1 MSTGVAEPAA
11 AGEPAPEP
19 GSVSG
24 VTGRASGTAPES
36 GAVTASAASGS
47 TSESGSATAPASSP
61 SAATASRASG
71 PHADRPAP
79 FVPGRW
85 GLLVAVLGGVLLF
98 ASFEPVDLWPLA
110 FVGPALLIV
119 ALHGRT
125 AKQAFRYGFVFGI
138 ALFAPLVLWLSNL
151 GWLPWVALTLAES
164 ALFGLL
170 TMPVPALLRRRAWPL
185 WIAAWWI
192 AVEAIRGREP
202 LGGFPWG
209 RLAFSQADSPAL
221 GWVTV
226 AGAPGLSLIVVL
238 VPVALAWLVL
248 AGRGHRRPAAA
259 GLLGS
264 FVLVAIGPLL
274 LPDRTGGGPEVTV
287 AAVQGN
293 VPRARNLEEQTRVRD
308 VTENHA
314 RVTDELAEAVRAGR
328 VPQPQL
334 VLWPENATDD
344 DPRVDPYLGGLVDR
358 AVRNVGVPVLVG
370 AILDG
375 GPEGRPYNAGLLWR
389 PPTDPRPGP
398 GEWYAKRHL
407 VPFGEYI
414 PLRDVLGG
422 LGDLQLIP
430 RDFEPG
436 KDAPQLF
443 RVGDIVLAD
452 TICYE
457 VGYDGNV
464 RSTVTP
470 GANLMVIQTNNATY
484 ERGISFGQSEQQL
497 DMARIRA
504 VEHDRATVVVS
515 TVGISAVVA
524 PDGSIMS
531 RTGLWEP
538 GYLVETVPLRDGTT
552 LADRV
557 GHWPELALCL
567 IAGYAVL
574 ACVDWRRVNARVRRR
589 PLG

>member
-1 MSTGVAEPAA
+1 MSTKGVSEAAAADGEADAAETPAA
-11 AGEPAPEP
+11 PAAG
-19 GSVSG
+19 G
-24 VTGRASGTAPES
+24 V
-36 GAVTASAASGS
+36 
-47 TSESGSATAPASSP
+47 
-61 SAATASRASG
+61 
-71 PHADRPAP
+71 PAP

-85 GLLVAVLGGVLLF
+85 GLLLALLGGVLLF

-119 ALHGRT
+119 ALKGRRP
-125 AKQAFRYGFVFGI
+125 AVAFRYGFVFGL
-138 ALFAPLVLWLSNL
+138 ALFAPLVLWLANL

-170 TMPVPALLRRRAWPL
+170 TMPVPALLRRKAWPV

-221 GWVTV
+221 GWATV
-226 AGAPGLSLIVVL
+226 AGAPGLSLVVVL

-248 AGRGHRRPAAA
+248 TARKSPLPAVAA
-259 GLLGS
+259 LVGS
-264 FVLVAIGPLL
+264 LAVVGAGPLL
-274 LPDRTGGGPEVTV
+274 LPDATGGGPTTTV

-293 VPRARNLEEQTRVRD
+293 VPRARNLEEQTRVRN
-308 VTENHA
+308 VTENHVKA
-314 RVTDELAEAVRAGR
+314 TLQLAADIKAGKVPKPELVM
-328 VPQPQL
+328 
-334 VLWPENATDD
+334 WPENATDS
-344 DPRVDPYLGGLVDR
+344 DPREDPYLGALVR
-358 AVRNVGVPVLVG
+358 QAVDAVGVPVLVG

-375 GPEGRPYNAGLLWR
+375 GPDGRPYNAGLMWR
-389 PPTDPRPGP
+389 PSTDPQPGP

-414 PLRDVLGG
+414 PMRDVLGG

-436 KDAPQLF
+436 QDDPVLF
-443 RVGDIVLAD
+443 RTGPIVLAD

-484 ERGISFGQSEQQL
+484 ERGVSFGQSEQQL

-504 VEHDRATVVVS
+504 VEHNRATVVVS

-524 PDGSIMS
+524 PDGAIMS

-538 GYLVETVPLRDGTT
+538 GVLVETVPLRAGTT

-557 GHWPELALCL
+557 GYWPELAVCL
-567 IAGYAVL
+567 IALYGVL
-574 ACVDWRRVNARVRRR
+574 ACVDWQRTAARLRRR
-589 PLG
+589 KAS

>member
-1 MSTGVAEPAA
+1 MSNEGVRKTDAAVVNGDDATADAREVAGAGPDTSRPGAGPGPTVSPDAPADSGDVPA
-11 AGEPAPEP
+11 RLRGRLLGRIRRDVPGEPL
-19 GSVSG
+19 VSG
-24 VTGRASGTAPES
+24 
-36 GAVTASAASGS
+36 
-47 TSESGSATAPASSP
+47 
-61 SAATASRASG
+61 
-71 PHADRPAP
+71 H
-79 FVPGRW
+79 W
-85 GLLVAVLGGVLLF
+85 GLLLAALGGLVLF

-110 FVGPALLIV
+110 FIGPGMLIV
-119 ALHGRT
+119 ALQGRR
-125 AKQAFRYGFVFGI
+125 ANQAFRYGFVFGV
-138 ALFAPLVLWLSNL
+138 ALFAPLVLWLGNL
-151 GWLPWVALTLAES
+151 GWLPWIALTLAES

-170 TMPVPALLRRRAWPL
+170 TMPVPALLRRRAWPV
-185 WIAAWWI
+185 WVAAWWI
-192 AVEAIRGREP
+192 AVEAIRGRQP

-238 VPVALAWLVL
+238 VPVTLAWLVL
-248 AGRGHRRPAAA
+248 AGRGRRRPAVIGLAA
-259 GLLGS
+259 SLA
-264 FVLVAIGPLL
+264 VVAAGPLL
-274 LPDRTGGGPEVTV
+274 LPARSGGGQEVTV

-293 VPRARNLEEQTRVRD
+293 VPRARNLEEQARVRN
-308 VTENHA
+308 VTENHVKA
-314 RVTDELAEAVRAGR
+314 TQQLAADVRAGR
-328 VPQPQL
+328 VDRPEL

-344 DPRVDPYLGGLVDR
+344 DPRTDPYLGALVDQ
-358 AVRNVGVPVLVG
+358 AVRDIGAPILVG

-375 GPEGRPYNAGLLWR
+375 GPDDRPYNAGLMWR
-389 PPTDPRPGP
+389 PPTDANPGP

-414 PLRDVLGG
+414 PMRDVFGG

-430 RDFEPG
+430 RDFAPGPEEPV
-436 KDAPQLF
+436 LF
-443 RVGDIVLAD
+443 RTGSIVLAD

-470 GANLMVIQTNNATY
+470 GANLMVVQTNNATY

-504 VEHDRATVVVS
+504 VEHDRATFVVS

-524 PDGSIMS
+524 PDGSIMAE
-531 RTGLWEP
+531 TGLWEP
-538 GYLVETVPLRDGTT
+538 GVLVETVPLRDGTT

-557 GHWPELALCL
+557 GYWPELAVCL
-567 IAGYAVL
+567 IAAYAVL
-574 ACVDWRRVNARVRRR
+574 SGVDWTRAAARVRRR
-589 PLG
+589 RDAG

>member
-1 MSTGVAEPAA
+1 MRSKGVSAAGAVGAAADDA
-11 AGEPAPEP
+11 AGEPAAEP
-19 GSVSG
+19 VSG
-24 VTGRASGTAPES
+24 APE
-36 GAVTASAASGS
+36 ASVPPAPEGIAA
-47 TSESGSATAPASSP
+47 P
-61 SAATASRASG
+61 
-71 PHADRPAP
+71 P

-85 GLLVAVLGGVLLF
+85 GAVLAVLGGVLLF
-98 ASFEPVDLWPLA
+98 AGFEPVDFWPLA

-119 ALHGRT
+119 ALKGRRPRT
-125 AKQAFRYGFVFGI
+125 AFWYGFIFAV

-151 GWLPWVALTLAES
+151 GWLPWAALTLAES

-170 TMPVPALLRRRAWPL
+170 AMPVPALLRRRAWPV

-226 AGAPGLSLIVVL
+226 AGAPGLSLVVVL

-248 AGRGHRRPAAA
+248 AGPGRRRPAVA
-259 GLLGS
+259 GLVGS
-264 FVLVAIGPLL
+264 LALVGMGPLL
-274 LPDRTGGGPEVTV
+274 LPEPTGGGQTVTV

-293 VPRARNLEEQTRVRD
+293 VPRARNLEEQTRVRN
-308 VTENHA
+308 VTENHVKA
-314 RVTDELAEAVRAGR
+314 THQLADDIRAGR
-328 VPQPQL
+328 VPKPDL
-334 VLWPENATDD
+334 VMWPENATDD
-344 DPRVDPYLGGLVDR
+344 DPRVDPYLGALVDE
-358 AVRNVGVPVLVG
+358 AVNDVGVPVLVG

-375 GPEGRPYNAGLLWR
+375 GPEGRPYNAGLMWR
-389 PPTDPRPGP
+389 PRTDPQPGP

-414 PLRDVLGG
+414 PMRDVLGG

-436 KDAPQLF
+436 QDKPVLF
-443 RVGDIVLAD
+443 RTGPIVLAD

-470 GANLMVIQTNNATY
+470 GANLMVVQTNNATY

-524 PDGSIMS
+524 PDGSVLS
-531 RTGLWEP
+531 RTDLWEP
-538 GYLVETVPLRDGTT
+538 GVLVETVPLRDGTT

-557 GHWPELALCL
+557 GYWPELAICL
-567 IAGYAVL
+567 LAAFGVL
-574 ACVDWRRVNARVRRR
+574 SGVDWPRAASRLRRR
-589 PLG
+589 AGGTEERTPTAPDPSPAQRPPGTSGTTA